1 MLGVE
6 FTAITRVVAHEH
18 EHEIGPW
25 LLSLFHIIKTFRKYN
40 FDLSK
45 KQNKHLLMRWFPES
59 CFPESCFHES
69 SICYLGLFV
78 NFLVFLIKNIG
89 YFGIFLYI
97 LILKQ
102 KSVLRRSKQGAKLVK
117 TIQDS

>member
-40 FDLSK
+40 FDLK
-45 KQNKHLLMRWFPES
+45 NKTN
-59 CFPESCFHES
+59 
-69 SICYLGLFV
+69 ICSWDGYM
-78 NFLVFLIKNIG
+78 NLVFTNL
-89 YFGIFLYI
+89 
-97 LILKQ
+97 
-102 KSVLRRSKQGAKLVK
+102 
-117 TIQDS
+117 